1 MRAVVQRGYG
11 GPEVYEVVEVAEPS
25 AGPGEVLVGV
35 RAASLHPDIWHVMAG
50 RPYVMRL
57 MGSGLRRPRWEIPGT
72 DLAGVVAAVGPG
84 VTGFAPGDE
93 VYGESLRGHQWC
105 NGGTFAG
112 YAVVKEKALARKP
125 EGLTM
130 EEAAALPTAGL
141 IAHQALFTE
150 GQVKAGHRVLVNG
163 AAGGV
168 GSLVVQLARSVGAS
182 VTAVDLGHRLDG
194 LAGLGAGRVI
204 DGGREDYTAG
214 AERYDVVVDI
224 PGNRP
229 FSAARRILGPGGVYV
244 LVAHDHFGAAGGA
257 WLGSV
262 PRALGLT
269 LASLWTPGLSG
280 LQGAKPDAGRWS
292 ALAGIAAGGAVRPRV
307 SEVLDLAEIRQAMGC
322 MLGGKTPGRIVL
334 RVS

>member
-11 GPEVYEVVEVAEPS
+11 GPEVYEVGGVAEPS

-84 VTGFAPGDE
+84 VTGFSPGDE
-93 VYGESLRGHQWC
+93 VYGEALRGHQWC

-112 YAVVKEKALARKP
+112 YAVVKESALARKP

-182 VTAVDLGHRLDG
+182 VTAVDLGRRLDG
-194 LAGLGAGRVI
+194 LAGLGAERVI

-244 LVAHDHFGAAGGA
+244 LVAHDHFGATGGA

-269 LASLWTPGLSG
+269 LASLWTPGLPG
-280 LQGAKPDAGRWS
+280 LRGAKPDPGRWS
-292 ALAGIAAGGAVRPRV
+292 SLAGIAAGGAVRPRV

-322 MLGGKTPGRIVL
+322 MVEGKTPGRIVL